1 MGLAVLLVDKVA
13 VVGAEHLGLRL
24 LGQLHDDG
32 VGTLLQGVGIAVGT
46 DAAFRDLM
54 ALDFQIVVVAEDA
67 LVPGDGPACAINV
80 AVQNLARHLAAQTG
94 RADDETLVVGRYL
107 LLVRA
112 RVHVKAFGPGL

>member
-46 DAAFRDLM
+46 DAAVRDLM
-54 ALDFQIVVVAEDA
+54 ALDFQVVVVAEDA
-67 LVPGDGPACAINV
+67 LVPGDGPACAVNV

-94 RADDETLVVGRYL
+94 RADDEAFVKLFQVGR
-107 LLVRA
+107 VGA
-112 RVHVKAFGPGL
+112 RTHVEAIHP